1 VENSIKL
8 TCLVLE
14 PATIVAEDLLAM
26 VEDEMP
32 GTRMLVA
39 STVDTATDI
48 LRQHRVD
55 IAFLNLSP
63 VALLHTNLVET
74 LEAMSAT
81 VVVMGHDTKDIPA
94 NFRFLELPFA
104 SSTVA
109 RELREAV
116 QRLLWMTKDPRCGRQ
131 Q

>member
-1 VENSIKL
+1 MENIIKL

-14 PATIVAEDLLAM
+14 PIALVADDLLTM

-39 STVDTATDI
+39 STADMAAKI
-48 LRQHRVD
+48 LREHRVD

-63 VALLHTNLVET
+63 VALAQTDLVET
-74 LEAMSAT
+74 LGAMSAT
-81 VVVMGHDTKDIPA
+81 VVVMGHETKDIPA

-104 SSTVA
+104 NTTVA
-109 RELREAV
+109 RELREAL
-116 QRLLWMTKDPRCGRQ
+116 QRLLWLSKNMEGSGQ
-131 Q
+131 G